1 MGNRKYKKTKKEK
14 IKRLF
19 IEIIARIIYY
29 SITSVFGVACILLV
43 LGTANAVVNL
53 CIANKMYCI
62 CHLIVCS
69 YIITRW
75 IIKGM
80 Y

>member
-1 MGNRKYKKTKKEK
+1 MRRNKRSRKEK
-14 IKRLF
+14 IKRIFANL
-19 IEIIARIIYY
+19 IARIIYY
-29 SITSVFGVACILLV
+29 SITSVFGVACVLLV

-53 CIANKMYCI
+53 CITNKMYCI
-62 CHLIVCS
+62 CYLIACS

>member
-1 MGNRKYKKTKKEK
+1 MRSRKNKRAKKEK

-29 SITSVFGVACILLV
+29 SITSVFGVACVLLV
-43 LGTANAVVNL
+43 LGTANAIVNL
-53 CIANKMYCI
+53 CMANKIYCI
-62 CHLIVCS
+62 CCLIVCS